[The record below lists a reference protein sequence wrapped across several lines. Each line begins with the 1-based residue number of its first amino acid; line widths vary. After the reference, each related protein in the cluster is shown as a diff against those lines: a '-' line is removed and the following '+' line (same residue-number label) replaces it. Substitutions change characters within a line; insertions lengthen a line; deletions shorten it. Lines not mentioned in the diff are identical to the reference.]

1 MPYIIPFVVWP
12 TSPKQMAS
20 HRAAYEKSERG
31 DLYHTRRH
39 GAEGAQS
46 SAPADAPFELPD
58 GWAWCKLEDLCRTI
72 SDGDHQAPPQ
82 EQSGIPFLVI
92 SNVSNGILDFF
103 GTRFVGQA
111 YFKSL
116 MPSRIPSNGDI
127 LVTVTGS
134 YGIIVRVDTNRPFCF
149 QRHMALLKCCAI
161 PSEYLFYV
169 LQCNDVKRY
178 FDSVA
183 TGTAQKTVA
192 LNRLRATPI
201 PLPPLAEQKRIVAR
215 IEELFKIADSL
226 GKAAAGLA
234 ETAKRL
240 DRKILD
246 LAIRGK
252 LVPQD
257 PTDEPASELLKRIAA
272 ASHKSPCQKR
282 KEGNSRSCASKDTPF
297 AMPQEWAWAQLGDV
311 CKIEMGQSPDGASIN
326 KETGI
331 EFHQGKICFTERLL
345 ARSNEKTSRPTK
357 IAHGNS
363 VLLCVRAPVGKVN
376 TVNRKICI
384 GRGLCA
390 ISPMCG
396 MNVEFWFFWLKCLE
410 ETFNKKATGSTFK
423 AITKNTVVNQIIPLP
438 PLEEQK
444 RIVAKIE
451 ELRKVTQMLTM

>member
-1 MPYIIPFVVWP
+1 
-12 TSPKQMAS
+12 MA
-20 HRAAYEKSERG
+20 RRG
-31 DLYHTRRH
+31 HFKAL
-39 GAEGAQS
+39 GGGGAQPNIS
-46 SAPADAPFELPD
+46 KDIIMSYPF
-58 GWAWCKLEDLCRTI
+58 
-72 SDGDHQAPPQ
+72 
-82 EQSGIPFLVI
+82 
-92 SNVSNGILDFF
+92 
-103 GTRFVGQA
+103 
-111 YFKSL
+111 
-116 MPSRIPSNGDI
+116 
-127 LVTVTGS
+127 
-134 YGIIVRVDTNRPFCF
+134 
-149 QRHMALLKCCAI
+149 
-161 PSEYLFYV
+161 
-169 LQCNDVKRY
+169 
-178 FDSVA
+178 
-183 TGTAQKTVA
+183 
-192 LNRLRATPI
+192 
-201 PLPPLAEQKRIVAR
+201 PLPPLPEQRRIVAR
-215 IEELFKIADSL
+215 IEELFESADSL
-226 GKAAAGLA
+226 DRAADGLA
-234 ETAKRL
+234 EAAKRL

-252 LVPQD
+252 LVAQD
-257 PTDEPASELLKRIAA
+257 PTDEPASELLKRISV

>member
-1 MPYIIPFVVWP
+1 MIPPTAERGIINQALMRIRVSRLIDIDYYLVCFDHIIKGEANVASNGSAMKNIPPFDVL
-12 TSPKQMAS
+12 KQM
-20 HRAAYEKSERG
+20 
-31 DLYHTRRH
+31 
-39 GAEGAQS
+39 
-46 SAPADAPFELPD
+46 
-58 GWAWCKLEDLCRTI
+58 
-72 SDGDHQAPPQ
+72 
-82 EQSGIPFLVI
+82 
-92 SNVSNGILDFF
+92 
-103 GTRFVGQA
+103 
-111 YFKSL
+111 
-116 MPSRIPSNGDI
+116 M
-127 LVTVTGS
+127 
-134 YGIIVRVDTNRPFCF
+134 
-149 QRHMALLKCCAI
+149 
-161 PSEYLFYV
+161 
-169 LQCNDVKRY
+169 
-178 FDSVA
+178 
-183 TGTAQKTVA
+183 
-192 LNRLRATPI
+192 I
-201 PLPPLAEQKRIVAR
+201 PLPPLTEQRRIVAR
-215 IEELFKIADSL
+215 IEELFKVADSL
-226 GKAAAGLA
+226 GEAADGLA
-234 ETAKRL
+234 EAAKRL

-451 ELRKVTQMLTM
+451 ELRKVTQMLTT